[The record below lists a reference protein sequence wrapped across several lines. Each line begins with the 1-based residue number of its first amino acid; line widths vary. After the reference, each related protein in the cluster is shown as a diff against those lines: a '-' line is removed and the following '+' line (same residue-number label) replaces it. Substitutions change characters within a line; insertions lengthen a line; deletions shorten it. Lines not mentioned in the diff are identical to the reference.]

1 MSVRRG
7 NDEDELTVLIDKMV
21 EDLSCT
27 SPRAIPSIHRVGDSL
42 RDINE
47 KAYDPMTVAIGP
59 IHHDKAHLKKM
70 DHQKKKYLKLFLDSM
85 GESSVD
91 RYVREIRLL
100 EERARECYADDMLIG
115 LEKDDFVLMLLLD
128 GIFILEFFRRYRSG
142 NWNED
147 DDTIFQYDN
156 VTRDVLDDLVLFENQ
171 IPFFVLEK
179 LLELTKTHDT
189 REIADLF
196 WPLLIST
203 NLKRNI
209 LQDCSNYNP
218 PHLLGLVH
226 YVECLQFFPKL
237 YDITYE
243 MKNIN
248 SATELNEAGIIFK
261 KRNDIEGANLLD
273 VKFDKKTIYLP
284 VLHIDDST
292 ESKFT
297 NLIAYEQYLPHRNQ
311 RKFTDYMYFM
321 HCLIHDPRDAKLLRR
336 RGVIRT
342 CTGGDEMVY
351 RLIKQIGKNV
361 QPSVMFSYN
370 DIFEGVNRHCT
381 NRKNRWMAVLRRDYF
396 DSPWKVISLVAG
408 FVLLGVAIVQM
419 VFAILSYCKL
429 LLPN

>member
-1 MSVRRG
+1 MNFNGGVQMSVKRG

-27 SPRAIPSIHRVGDSL
+27 SSRAIPSIHKVGDSL
-42 RDINE
+42 RGINE

-59 IHHDKAHLKKM
+59 IHRDKAHLKKM

-115 LEKDDFVLMLLLD
+115 LGKDDFVLMLLLD
-128 GIFILEFFRRYRSG
+128 GIFILEFTRRFNDFIGRRLAG
-142 NWNED
+142 EEEN
-147 DDTIFQYDN
+147 DTIFQSDN
-156 VTRDVLDDLVLFENQ
+156 IIKDVIDDLVLFENQ

-179 LLELTKTHDT
+179 LLELTKTRDK

-226 YVECLQFFPKL
+226 YAECLQFSPKL

-243 MKNIN
+243 RKIIN

-284 VLHIDDST
+284 VLQIDDST

-297 NLIAYEQYLPHRNQ
+297 NLIAYEQYLPNHEP
-311 RKFTDYMYFM
+311 KEVHGLHVFHALF
-321 HCLIHDPRDAKLLRR
+321 DPR
-336 RGVIRT
+336 
-342 CTGGDEMVY
+342 
-351 RLIKQIGKNV
+351 
-361 QPSVMFSYN
+361 P
-370 DIFEGVNRHCT
+370 EGC
-381 NRKNRWMAVLRRDYF
+381 
-396 DSPWKVISLVAG
+396 
-408 FVLLGVAIVQM
+408 
-419 VFAILSYCKL
+419 
-429 LLPN
+429 